1 MRSEPSTLPPVRSQE
16 EKKLTKDGQII
27 LEPQPDDS
35 RNDPLNW
42 PAWRRDFALVSLGL
56 YCMVGGGI
64 TPILAAG
71 FTNVASGKST
81 ALMDPRFSVPN

>member
-1 MRSEPSTLPPVRSQE
+1 MPTGPLTPALPREEQ

-35 RNDPLNW
+35 HNDPLNW
-42 PAWRRDFALVSLGL
+42 PSWRRDLALLSLGL

-71 FTNVASGKST
+71 FTDVANGGSDS
-81 ALMDPRFSVPN
+81 LMDSCDLASS